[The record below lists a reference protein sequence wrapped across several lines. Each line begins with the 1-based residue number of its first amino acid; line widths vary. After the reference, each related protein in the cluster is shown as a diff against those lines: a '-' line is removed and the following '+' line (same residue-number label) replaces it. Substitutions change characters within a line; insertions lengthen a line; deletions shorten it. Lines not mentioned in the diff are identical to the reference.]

1 MAIEPSPTLEATR
14 FTEPWRTSPTAKT
27 PGTLVSS
34 RLGSRSSVQLWG
46 DLPSRIRDG
55 PVRMKPCSS
64 RATTPSDRN
73 RKDAGHVGF
82 EQTGVA
88 FERPTLGRLAVA
100 NQGRAS
106 QDEAVF
112 VARHDAFQPVG
123 AGLRA
128 SEYKQRA
135 GVHAFARV
143 GPPAFDGDGFQ
154 VVLTVHL
161 RHLRLIFDLYIRGAG
176 DLVDQVLRHGRGQR
190 LAAHQHHHPPRI
202 A

>member
-1 MAIEPSPTLEATR
+1 MHELNGDRA
-14 FTEPWRTSPTAKT
+14 FTDTGGHA
-27 PGTLVSS
+27 LH
-34 RLGSRSSVQLWG
+34 
-46 DLPSRIRDG
+46 
-55 PVRMKPCSS
+55 
-64 RATTPSDRN
+64 RAVARVYN

-82 EQTGVA
+82 GQAGVA

-176 DLVDQVLRHGRGQR
+176 DLVDQVRQDEAVFVARHDAFQPVGAGLRASEYKQR
-190 LAAHQHHHPPRI
+190 AGVHAFARVGPPAFDGDGFQVVLTI
-202 A
+202 EC